1 MKKEKSMSGKGA
13 KFTLALLFLLPVAL
27 FGQTN
32 FTGTWAFNESKSV
45 LGDGQGPRMEAKI
58 LVVAQ
63 QNNEIQLKRTQA
75 GFDGTDMI
83 QDEKY
88 TLDGKESVNA
98 GMMDSKVK
106 STLTWSSDKKELNF
120 IKVISFTMDGQ
131 NMEMK
136 STEKWSLSADS
147 KTLTIKSSMNT
158 PMGDMNTTLAYDK
171 KD

>member
-1 MKKEKSMSGKGA
+1 
-13 KFTLALLFLLPVAL
+13 
-27 FGQTN
+27 
-32 FTGTWAFNESKSV
+32 
-45 LGDGQGPRMEAKI
+45 
-58 LVVAQ
+58 
-63 QNNEIQLKRTQA
+63 
-75 GFDGTDMI
+75 MI

-120 IKVISFTMDGQ
+120 NKVISFTMDGQ